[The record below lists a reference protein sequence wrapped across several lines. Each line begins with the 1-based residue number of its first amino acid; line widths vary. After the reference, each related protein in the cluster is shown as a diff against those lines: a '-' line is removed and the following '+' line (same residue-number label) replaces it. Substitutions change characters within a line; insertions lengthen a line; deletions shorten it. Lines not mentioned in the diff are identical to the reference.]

1 MSTIWDH
8 LLPQSCSTMICHPA
22 FIQMGLF
29 HLVISQSSD
38 GDDDEN
44 TDPQP
49 IDVTGND
56 DYAAGVHF
64 ESVEQGTSNY
74 ESFNS
79 TANILIMHMMNH
91 VLPSCTC
98 LVMLLDASLQ
108 SLNIAAF
115 FNLAGYNYI

>member
-1 MSTIWDH
+1 M
-8 LLPQSCSTMICHPA
+8 A
-22 FIQMGLF
+22 LF

-56 DYAAGVHF
+56 
-64 ESVEQGTSNY
+64 
-74 ESFNS
+74 NS

>member
-1 MSTIWDH
+1 M
-8 LLPQSCSTMICHPA
+8 A
-22 FIQMGLF
+22 LF

-56 DYAAGVHF
+56 DYAAGLHF

-74 ESFNS
+74 ES
-79 TANILIMHMMNH
+79 LIAQQ
-91 VLPSCTC
+91 T
-98 LVMLLDASLQ
+98 
-108 SLNIAAF
+108 F
-115 FNLAGYNYI
+115 